1 MLKVEPI
8 PAFQDNYIWAIHDG
22 HSVAIVDPGEAAP
35 VERFLADRGLAL
47 GAIVITHHHGDHQ
60 GGVADLLAAHPN
72 DPAGAPMPVVGPG
85 GERIGGRT
93 QAVREGDTVAL
104 RHPALTLRVLD
115 VPGHTAGH
123 VAYIGD
129 VDGPA
134 LFCGDTMFASGCG
147 RLFEGTPAQMLDSLD
162 KFAALHGDTRVYCAH
177 EYTTSNVKFARAVE
191 PGNAALAAW
200 SARVDALREA
210 GQPTVPTTVAHER
223 AVNPFLRSREPSVR
237 QAVQAQGGKAGQI
250 GAGEADDAAAFGAL
264 RAWKDN
270 FR

>member
-22 HSVAIVDPGEAAP
+22 HSAAIVDPGEAAP
-35 VERFLADRGLAL
+35 VERFLAERGLAL

-72 DPAGAPMPVVGPG
+72 GPDGAPMPVVGPA

-123 VAYIGD
+123 VAFVADKGET
-129 VDGPA
+129 DGPA

-162 KFAALHGDTRVYCAH
+162 KFAALPGETRVYCAH
-177 EYTTSNVKFARAVE
+177 EYTRSNVKFARAVE
-191 PGNAALAAW
+191 PANAALAAW

-210 GQPTVPTTVAHER
+210 GEPTLPTTVAHER

-237 QAVQAQGGKAGQI
+237 QAVQAQGGST
-250 GAGEADDAAAFGAL
+250 ADDASAFGAL
-264 RAWKDN
+264 RAWKDS